1 MNSAPA
7 EAAYQQTQKESSY
20 NACFLI
26 PCFNHGAT
34 MPTVVSSL
42 LKFELPIIIVDD
54 GSELATKQFL
64 TPLAD
69 NPSVTLVTLE
79 QNQGKGGAVKA
90 GIKRAQELGFS
101 HTIQIDAD
109 GQHDLDALPALIQAS
124 QTKPQRLI
132 SGQPVYDDSVPKA
145 RLYGRYA
152 THIWVWIETLS
163 LSIKD
168 SMCGFRAYP
177 INQTQAV
184 LNKYD
189 VGSRMDFDIEIL
201 VRLYWEGCDIDFI
214 ETRVIYPEN
223 GVSHFDALWDNV
235 KISWMHTRLFFG
247 MLPRAP
253 KLIARHFKSDS
264 AESLSAAKS
273 LPAENSQGSSAD
285 SKQVHSKQVHSEQ
298 IVSEQPHWSRT
309 QERGTVL
316 GIKLLLAV
324 YTLLGRGVFNLI
336 LRGVMRY
343 YHLTG
348 KRARN
353 ASEQYLFQLKAYAE
367 QQNIEL
373 PTELTSYNHL
383 LSFGH
388 TMLDKLAAW
397 KGDFSADNLTIH
409 GQEQFESMVANQQG
423 VLILGSHLGNIEL
436 CRALGRRHS
445 NIKINALVFTEHAE
459 RFNSVMKAV
468 NPQSDLNLIQV
479 TSMGPDTAILL
490 QQKLEQGEWIVI
502 VGDRTSTSKESRSV
516 WAEFLGKEAPFPQG
530 PFMLASI
537 LKAPVFLL
545 FGLRDDTQSKPHF
558 NVYFEHFSDKIELPR
573 KTREQSLQQVVQKYA
588 NRLQHY
594 TLKAPLQWY
603 NFFNFWTLSNQ
614 HHDEKESK

>member
-1 MNSAPA
+1 M
-7 EAAYQQTQKESSY
+7 
-20 NACFLI
+20 I
-26 PCFNHGAT
+26 PCYNHGS
-34 MPTVVSSL
+34 TVSGVLESL
-42 LKFELPIIIVDD
+42 GGFNLPVILVDD
-54 GSELATKQFL
+54 GSEVHTKNILQEASQ
-64 TPLAD
+64 PAHI
-69 NPSVTLVTLE
+69 SLVTLSE
-79 QNQGKGGAVKA
+79 NQGKGGAVKA
-90 GIKRAQELGFS
+90 GIQKAHELGFT
-101 HTIQIDAD
+101 HAIQIDAD
-109 GQHDLDALPALIQAS
+109 GQHDLDALPKLLQLSQAH
-124 QTKPQRLI
+124 PEHLI
-132 SGQPVYDDSVPKA
+132 SGKPIYDDTVPKA
-145 RLYGRYA
+145 RLYGRYM

-177 INQTQAV
+177 IEKTQHV
-184 LNKYD
+184 LSKYD
-189 VGSRMDFDIEIL
+189 IGSRMDFDIEIL
-201 VRLYWEGCDIDFI
+201 VRLYWEDCEIDFI
-214 ETRVIYPEN
+214 DTKVIYPEG

-253 KLIARHFKSDS
+253 KLIARHFKKPST
-264 AESLSAAKS
+264 
-273 LPAENSQGSSAD
+273 SSATANKHKTSNTNTAISSED
-285 SKQVHSKQVHSEQ
+285 SKGNE
-298 IVSEQPHWSRT
+298 PHWSRT

-316 GIKLLLAV
+316 GIKLLLAI
-324 YTLLGRGVFNLI
+324 YTLLGRKVFNVI
-336 LRGVMRY
+336 LRLVMRY

-348 KRARN
+348 TRART

-373 PTELTSYNHL
+373 PKDLTSYNHL

-397 KGDFSADNLTIH
+397 KGDFSVDNLSIH
-409 GQEQFESMVANQQG
+409 GQDQFESMVENKQG

-445 NIKINALVFTEHAE
+445 DIKINALVFTEHAE

-468 NPQSDLNLIQV
+468 NPSSDLNLIQV
-479 TSMGPDTAILL
+479 SSMGPDTAIIL

-516 WAEFLGKEAPFPQG
+516 WANFLGKEAPFPQG
-530 PFMLASI
+530 PFMLASV

-545 FGLRDDTQSKPHF
+545 FGLRDDNKTKPHF
-558 NVYFEHFSDKIELPR
+558 NVYFEHFSDKIVLPR
-573 KTREQSLQQVVQKYA
+573 KTREQSLQEVVQQYA

-603 NFFNFWTLSNQ
+603 NFFNFWTLSSQ
-614 HHDEKESK
+614 HHDNKDTK

>member
-1 MNSAPA
+1 MNSAPV
-7 EAAYQQTQKESSY
+7 EATSQHPTKESNY

-34 MPTVVSSL
+34 MPAVVSSL
-42 LKFELPIIIVDD
+42 HHFELPIIIVDD
-54 GSELATKQFL
+54 GSELTTKEFL
-64 TPLAD
+64 DRLAE
-69 NPSVTLVTLE
+69 NSNVTLVTLE

-90 GIKRAQELGFS
+90 GIKKAQQLGFS
-101 HTIQIDAD
+101 HAIQIDAD
-109 GQHDLDALPALIQAS
+109 GQHDLEALPTLIEAS
-124 QTKPQRLI
+124 QAKPQRLI
-132 SGQPVYDDSVPKA
+132 SGQPVYDESVPKA

-184 LNKYD
+184 LSKYD

-223 GVSHFDALWDNV
+223 GISHFDALWDNV

-264 AESLSAAKS
+264 AKS
-273 LPAENSQGSSAD
+273 GQNQDSSTGPNNN
-285 SKQVHSKQVHSEQ
+285 EL
-298 IVSEQPHWSRT
+298 EQPHWSRT

-316 GIKLLLAV
+316 GIKLLLAI

-373 PTELTSYNHL
+373 PAELTSYNHL

-409 GQEQFESMVANQQG
+409 GQDQFESMVANKQG

-530 PFMLASI
+530 PFMLASV

-545 FGLRDDTQSKPHF
+545 FGLRDDSQEKPHF

-573 KTREQSLQQVVQKYA
+573 KTREQSLKQVVQQYA
-588 NRLQHY
+588 DRLQHY

-603 NFFNFWTLSNQ
+603 NFFNFWTLSK

>member
-1 MNSAPA
+1 MNSAPI
-7 EAAYQQTQKESSY
+7 EAVSQQTLKESSY

-34 MPTVVSSL
+34 MPAVVSSL
-42 LKFELPIIIVDD
+42 HHFELPIIIVDD
-54 GSELATKQFL
+54 GSELTTKQFL
-64 TPLAD
+64 APLAE
-69 NPSVTLVTLE
+69 NSNVTLVTLE

-90 GIKRAQELGFS
+90 GIKKAQQLGFS
-101 HTIQIDAD
+101 HAIQIDAD
-109 GQHDLDALPALIQAS
+109 GQHDLESLPVLIEAS
-124 QTKPQRLI
+124 QAKPQRLI
-132 SGQPVYDDSVPKA
+132 SGQPVYDESVPKA

-177 INQTQAV
+177 IDQTQAV
-184 LNKYD
+184 LSKYD

-201 VRLYWEGCDIDFI
+201 VRLYWEGCDIDFV

-223 GVSHFDALWDNV
+223 GISHFDALWDNV

-253 KLIARHFKSDS
+253 KLIARHSKSDS
-264 AESLSAAKS
+264 AD
-273 LPAENSQGSSAD
+273 NNQSSSTD
-285 SKQVHSKQVHSEQ
+285 SEPQA
-298 IVSEQPHWSRT
+298 SEQPHWSRT

-316 GIKLLLAV
+316 GIKLLLAI

-373 PTELTSYNHL
+373 PAELTSYNHL

-397 KGDFSADNLTIH
+397 KGDFSAENLTIH
-409 GQEQFESMVANQQG
+409 GQDQFENMVANQQG

-530 PFMLASI
+530 PLMLASV

-545 FGLRDDTQSKPHF
+545 FGLRDDSQRKPHF

-573 KTREQSLQQVVQKYA
+573 KTREQSLRQVVQQYA
-588 NRLQHY
+588 DRLQHY

-603 NFFNFWTLSNQ
+603 NFFNFWTLSK

>member
-1 MNSAPA
+1 MNSAPV
-7 EAAYQQTQKESSY
+7 EVTSQHPTKESSY

-34 MPTVVSSL
+34 MPAVVSSL
-42 LKFELPIIIVDD
+42 HHFELPIIIVDD
-54 GSELATKQFL
+54 GSELTTKQFL
-64 TPLAD
+64 APLAE
-69 NPSVTLVTLE
+69 NSNVTLVTLE

-90 GIKRAQELGFS
+90 GIKKAHELGFS
-101 HTIQIDAD
+101 HAIQIDAD
-109 GQHDLDALPALIQAS
+109 GQHDLEALPALIEAS
-124 QTKPQRLI
+124 QAKPQRLI
-132 SGQPVYDDSVPKA
+132 SGQPVYDESVPKA

-184 LNKYD
+184 LSKYD

-201 VRLYWEGCDIDFI
+201 VRLYWEGCDIDFV

-223 GVSHFDALWDNV
+223 GISHFDALWDNV

-264 AESLSAAKS
+264 ADNNQSLST
-273 LPAENSQGSSAD
+273 D
-285 SKQVHSKQVHSEQ
+285 SEPQA
-298 IVSEQPHWSRT
+298 SEQPHWSRT

-316 GIKLLLAV
+316 GIKLLLTI

-397 KGDFSADNLTIH
+397 KGDFSAENLTIH
-409 GQEQFESMVANQQG
+409 GQDQFENMVANQQG

-530 PFMLASI
+530 PFMLASV

-545 FGLRDDTQSKPHF
+545 FGLRDDSQKKPHF

-573 KTREQSLQQVVQKYA
+573 KTREQSLKQVVQQYA
-588 NRLQHY
+588 DRLQHY

-603 NFFNFWTLSNQ
+603 NFFNFWTLSK

>member
-7 EAAYQQTQKESSY
+7 EAASQHVTKESNY
-20 NACFLI
+20 KACFLI
-26 PCFNHGAT
+26 PCFNHGET
-34 MPTVVSSL
+34 MPAVVSSL
-42 LKFELPIIIVDD
+42 HHFELTIIIVDD
-54 GSELATKQFL
+54 GSELTTKQFL
-64 TPLAD
+64 APLVENSNVA
-69 NPSVTLVTLE
+69 LVTLE

-101 HTIQIDAD
+101 HAIQIDAD
-109 GQHDLDALPALIQAS
+109 GQHDLDALPALIEAS
-124 QTKPQRLI
+124 QAKPQRLI

-177 INQTQAV
+177 IDKAQTV

-264 AESLSAAKS
+264 EDHLTSSTQFSESNQAQQA
-273 LPAENSQGSSAD
+273 PNST
-285 SKQVHSKQVHSEQ
+285 
-298 IVSEQPHWSRT
+298 EQPHWSRT

-324 YTLLGRGVFNLI
+324 YSLLGRGVFNLI

-353 ASEQYLFQLKAYAE
+353 ASEQYLFQLKTYAE
-367 QQNIEL
+367 QQNIDL
-373 PTELTSYNHL
+373 PAELTSYNHL

-397 KGDFSADNLTIH
+397 KGDFSVDNLTIH
-409 GQEQFESMVANQQG
+409 GQEQFESMVENQQG

-445 NIKINALVFTEHAE
+445 HIKINALVFTEHAE

-530 PFMLASI
+530 PFMLASV

-545 FGLRDDTQSKPHF
+545 FGLRDDSQTKPHF
-558 NVYFEHFSDKIELPR
+558 NVYFEHFSDKLELPR

-588 NRLQHY
+588 DRLQHY

-603 NFFNFWTLSNQ
+603 NFFNFWTLSK
-614 HHDEKESK
+614 HHDEKKSK

>member
-1 MNSAPA
+1 MNSAPV
-7 EAAYQQTQKESSY
+7 EAVSQQTLKENSY
-20 NACFLI
+20 KACFLI

-34 MPTVVSSL
+34 MPEVVSSL
-42 LKFELPIIIVDD
+42 LEFELPIIIVDD

-64 TPLAD
+64 APLAE
-69 NPSVTLVTLE
+69 NSNVTLVTLE

-101 HTIQIDAD
+101 HAIQIDAD
-109 GQHDLDALPALIQAS
+109 GQHDLEALPTLIEAS
-124 QTKPQRLI
+124 QAKPQHLI
-132 SGQPVYDDSVPKA
+132 SGRPIYDESVPKA

-201 VRLYWEGCDIDFI
+201 VRLYWEGCDIDFVK
-214 ETRVIYPEN
+214 TRVIYPEN

-253 KLIARHFKSDS
+253 KLITRHFKSDS
-264 AESLSAAKS
+264 ADNNQSA
-273 LPAENSQGSSAD
+273 PTD
-285 SKQVHSKQVHSEQ
+285 SEPQA
-298 IVSEQPHWSRT
+298 SEQPHWSRT

-373 PTELTSYNHL
+373 PAELTSYNHL

-397 KGDFSADNLTIH
+397 KGDFSAENLTIH
-409 GQEQFESMVANQQG
+409 GQDQFESMVANQQG

-530 PFMLASI
+530 PFMLASV

-545 FGLRDDTQSKPHF
+545 FGLRDDSKKIPHF

-573 KTREQSLQQVVQKYA
+573 KTREQSLQQVVQQYA
-588 NRLQHY
+588 DRLQHY

-603 NFFNFWTLSNQ
+603 NFFNFWTLSK

>member
-1 MNSAPA
+1 MNSA
-7 EAAYQQTQKESSY
+7 EAVSQHALEESNY
-20 NACFLI
+20 KACFLI

-34 MPTVVSSL
+34 MPSVVSSL
-42 LKFELPIIIVDD
+42 LNFKLPIIIVDD
-54 GSELATKQFL
+54 GSELETKQLL

-69 NPSVTLVTLE
+69 SPSVTLVTLH

-101 HTIQIDAD
+101 HAIQIDAD

-124 QTKPQRLI
+124 QTKPQQLI
-132 SGQPVYDDSVPKA
+132 SGQPVYDESVPKA

-177 INQTQAV
+177 IDKTQTV

-201 VRLYWEGCDIDFI
+201 VRLYWEGCDIDFV

-223 GVSHFDALWDNV
+223 GISHFDALWDNV

-264 AESLSAAKS
+264 AKKLS
-273 LPAENSQGSSAD
+273 AENSQDSSAD
-285 SKQVHSKQVHSEQ
+285 SRQVNSEQ
-298 IVSEQPHWSRT
+298 IGSEQPHWSRT

-373 PTELTSYNHL
+373 PAELTSYNHL

-397 KGDFSADNLTIH
+397 KGDFSVDNLSIH

-530 PFMLASI
+530 PFMLASV

-545 FGLRDDTQSKPHF
+545 FGLRDDSQSKPHF

-588 NRLQHY
+588 DRLEHY

-603 NFFNFWTLSNQ
+603 NFFNFWTLSK

>member
-1 MNSAPA
+1 MNSAPI
-7 EAAYQQTQKESSY
+7 EAVSQQNLKESSY
-20 NACFLI
+20 KACFLI

-34 MPTVVSSL
+34 IPAVVSSL
-42 LKFELPIIIVDD
+42 HHFELPIIIVDD
-54 GSELATKQFL
+54 GSELTTKQFL
-64 TPLAD
+64 APLAE
-69 NPSVTLVTLE
+69 NSNVTLVTLE

-90 GIKRAQELGFS
+90 GIKKAQQLGFS
-101 HTIQIDAD
+101 HAIQIDAD
-109 GQHDLDALPALIQAS
+109 GQHDLEALPALVEAS
-124 QTKPQRLI
+124 QAKPQRLI
-132 SGQPVYDDSVPKA
+132 SGQPVYDESVPKA

-184 LNKYD
+184 LSKYD

-201 VRLYWEGCDIDFI
+201 VRLYWEGCDIDFV

-223 GVSHFDALWDNV
+223 GISHFDALWDNV

-253 KLIARHFKSDS
+253 KLIARHFKSDL
-264 AESLSAAKS
+264 AKKLS
-273 LPAENSQGSSAD
+273 AENSQDSSAD
-285 SKQVHSKQVHSEQ
+285 SRQVNSEQ
-298 IVSEQPHWSRT
+298 IGSEQPHWSRT

-373 PTELTSYNHL
+373 PAELTSYNHL

-397 KGDFSADNLTIH
+397 KGDFSVDNLTIH
-409 GQEQFESMVANQQG
+409 GQDQFESMVENQQG

-530 PFMLASI
+530 PFMLASV

-545 FGLRDDTQSKPHF
+545 FGLRDDSQSKPHF
-558 NVYFEHFSDKIELPR
+558 DVYFEHFSDKIELPR

-588 NRLQHY
+588 NRLEHY

-603 NFFNFWTLSNQ
+603 NFFNFWTLSK

>member
-1 MNSAPA
+1 MNSAPV
-7 EAAYQQTQKESSY
+7 EATQDQTKESSY
-20 NACFLI
+20 KACFLI

-34 MPTVVSSL
+34 MPEVVSSL
-42 LKFELPIIIVDD
+42 LEFELPIIIVDD

-64 TPLAD
+64 APLAE
-69 NPSVTLVTLE
+69 NSNVTLVTLE

-90 GIKRAQELGFS
+90 GIKKAQEIGFS
-101 HTIQIDAD
+101 HAIQIDAD

-132 SGQPVYDDSVPKA
+132 SGQPVYDESVPKA

-201 VRLYWEGCDIDFI
+201 VRLYWEGCDIDFVK
-214 ETRVIYPEN
+214 TRVIYPEN

-264 AESLSAAKS
+264 AD
-273 LPAENSQGSSAD
+273 NNQSSSTD
-285 SKQVHSKQVHSEQ
+285 SEPQA
-298 IVSEQPHWSRT
+298 SEQPHWSRT

-316 GIKLLLAV
+316 GIKLLLAI

-373 PTELTSYNHL
+373 PAELTSYNHL

-409 GQEQFESMVANQQG
+409 GQDQFESMVANQQG
-423 VLILGSHLGNIEL
+423 VLIMGSHLGNIEL

-468 NPQSDLNLIQV
+468 NPQSELNLIQV
-479 TSMGPDTAILL
+479 TSIGPDTAILL

-530 PFMLASI
+530 PFMLASV
-537 LKAPVFLL
+537 LKTPVFLL
-545 FGLRDDTQSKPHF
+545 FGLRDDSQKTPHF

-573 KTREQSLQQVVQKYA
+573 KTREQSLQQVVQQYA
-588 NRLQHY
+588 DR
-594 TLKAPLQWY
+594 TVAIIR
-603 NFFNFWTLSNQ
+603 
-614 HHDEKESK
+614 

>member
-1 MNSAPA
+1 MNSAPV
-7 EAAYQQTQKESSY
+7 EATSQHQKKESSY

-34 MPTVVSSL
+34 MPAVVSSL
-42 LKFELPIIIVDD
+42 HHFELPIIIVDD
-54 GSELATKQFL
+54 GSESATKQLLAPL
-64 TPLAD
+64 TD
-69 NPSVTLVTLE
+69 SPSVTLVTLE

-101 HTIQIDAD
+101 HAIQIDAD
-109 GQHDLDALPALIQAS
+109 GQHDLEALPALIQAS
-124 QTKPQRLI
+124 RAKPMRLI
-132 SGQPVYDDSVPKA
+132 SGQPVYDESVPKA

-152 THIWVWIETLS
+152 THVWVWIETLS

-177 INQTQAV
+177 VNQTQAV
-184 LNKYD
+184 LSKYD

-201 VRLYWEGCDIDFI
+201 VRLYWEGCDIDFV

-223 GVSHFDALWDNV
+223 GISHFDALWDNV

-264 AESLSAAKS
+264 AKKLS
-273 LPAENSQGSSAD
+273 AENSQGSSAD
-285 SKQVHSKQVHSEQ
+285 SRQVNSEQ
-298 IVSEQPHWSRT
+298 IGSEQPHWSRT

-373 PTELTSYNHL
+373 PAELTSYNHL

-409 GQEQFESMVANQQG
+409 GQEQFESMVANKQG

-516 WAEFLGKEAPFPQG
+516 WAEFLGKKAPFPQG
-530 PFMLASI
+530 PFMLASV

-545 FGLRDDTQSKPHF
+545 FGLRDDSQSKPHF

-588 NRLQHY
+588 DRLEHY

-603 NFFNFWTLSNQ
+603 NFFNFWTLSK

>member
-1 MNSAPA
+1 MNSAPI
-7 EAAYQQTQKESSY
+7 EAVSQQTLKESSY
-20 NACFLI
+20 KACFLI

-34 MPTVVSSL
+34 MPAVVSSL
-42 LKFELPIIIVDD
+42 LEFELPIIIVDD
-54 GSELATKQFL
+54 GSELTTKQFL
-64 TPLAD
+64 TQLSD
-69 NPSVTLVTLE
+69 SPSVTLVTLE

-90 GIKRAQELGFS
+90 GIKRAQDLGFS
-101 HTIQIDAD
+101 HAIQIDAD

-124 QTKPQRLI
+124 QDKPQHLI
-132 SGQPVYDDSVPKA
+132 SGQPIYDESVPKA
-145 RLYGRYA
+145 RLYGRYV

-201 VRLYWEGCDIDFI
+201 VRLYWEGCDIDFV
-214 ETRVIYPEN
+214 ETQVIYPEN
-223 GVSHFDALWDNV
+223 GISHFDALWDNV

-253 KLIARHFKSDS
+253 KLIARHFKSNS
-264 AESLSAAKS
+264 TESSR
-273 LPAENSQGSSAD
+273 GSSAGLEL
-285 SKQVHSKQVHSEQ
+285 QT
-298 IVSEQPHWSRT
+298 SEQPHWSRT

-316 GIKLLLAV
+316 GIKLLLAI

-348 KRARN
+348 KRART

-373 PTELTSYNHL
+373 PAELTSYKHL

-388 TMLDKLAAW
+388 TILDKLAAW
-397 KGDFSADNLTIH
+397 KGDFSVDNLTIH
-409 GQEQFESMVANQQG
+409 GHEQFESMVENKQG
-423 VLILGSHLGNIEL
+423 ILILGSHLGNIEL

-445 NIKINALVFTEHAE
+445 HIKINALVFTEHAE

-530 PFMLASI
+530 PFMLASV

-545 FGLRDDTQSKPHF
+545 FGLRDDSQSKPHF

-603 NFFNFWTLSNQ
+603 NFFNFWTLSK

>member
-1 MNSAPA
+1 MNSTPV
-7 EAAYQQTQKESSY
+7 EATSQHQTKESNY
-20 NACFLI
+20 KACFLI

-34 MPTVVSSL
+34 MPAVVSSL
-42 LKFELPIIIVDD
+42 HHFELPIIIVDD
-54 GSELATKQFL
+54 GSELTTKQFL
-64 TPLAD
+64 APLAE
-69 NPSVTLVTLE
+69 NSNVTLVTLE

-90 GIKRAQELGFS
+90 GIKKVQELGFS
-101 HTIQIDAD
+101 HAIQIDAD
-109 GQHDLDALPALIQAS
+109 GQHDLEALPALIQAS
-124 QTKPQRLI
+124 QDKPQRLI
-132 SGQPVYDDSVPKA
+132 SGQPVYDESVPKA

-177 INQTQAV
+177 IDKTQTV

-201 VRLYWEGCDIDFI
+201 VRLYWEGCDIDFV

-223 GVSHFDALWDNV
+223 GISHFDALWDNV

-264 AESLSAAKS
+264 AKSGQNQDSLAESNKK
-273 LPAENSQGSSAD
+273 E
-285 SKQVHSKQVHSEQ
+285 
-298 IVSEQPHWSRT
+298 SEQPHWSRT

-336 LRGVMRY
+336 LRCVMRY

-367 QQNIEL
+367 QQSIEL
-373 PTELTSYNHL
+373 PAELTSYNHL

-397 KGDFSADNLTIH
+397 KGDFSVDNLTIH
-409 GQEQFESMVANQQG
+409 GQNQFESMVENQQG

-530 PFMLASI
+530 PFMLASV

-545 FGLRDDTQSKPHF
+545 FGLRDDSQSKPHF

-588 NRLQHY
+588 DRLEHY

-603 NFFNFWTLSNQ
+603 NFFNFWTLSK

>member
-1 MNSAPA
+1 MNSA
-7 EAAYQQTQKESSY
+7 EAVSQHALEESNY
-20 NACFLI
+20 KACFLI

-34 MPTVVSSL
+34 MPSVVSSL
-42 LKFELPIIIVDD
+42 LNFEIPIIIVDD
-54 GSELATKQFL
+54 GSELETKQFL

-69 NPSVTLVTLE
+69 SPSVTLVTLH

-101 HTIQIDAD
+101 HAIQIDAD

-132 SGQPVYDDSVPKA
+132 SGQPVYDESVPKA

-163 LSIKD
+163 LSIED

-177 INQTQAV
+177 IDKTQTV

-201 VRLYWEGCDIDFI
+201 VRLYWEGCDIDFV

-223 GVSHFDALWDNV
+223 GISHFDALWDNV

-264 AESLSAAKS
+264 AKKLS
-273 LPAENSQGSSAD
+273 AENSQGSSAD
-285 SKQVHSKQVHSEQ
+285 SRQVNSEQ
-298 IVSEQPHWSRT
+298 IGSEQPHWSRT

-353 ASEQYLFQLKAYAE
+353 ASEQYLYQLKAYAE

-373 PTELTSYNHL
+373 PAELTSYNHL

-397 KGDFSADNLTIH
+397 KGDFSVDNLSIH

-530 PFMLASI
+530 PFMLASV

-545 FGLRDDTQSKPHF
+545 FGLRDDSQSKPHF

-588 NRLQHY
+588 NRLEHY

-603 NFFNFWTLSNQ
+603 NFFNFWTLSK

>member
-1 MNSAPA
+1 MNSAPV
-7 EAAYQQTQKESSY
+7 EATSQHHTKESSY
-20 NACFLI
+20 KACFLI

-34 MPTVVSSL
+34 MPVVVSSL
-42 LKFELPIIIVDD
+42 HHFELPIIIVDD
-54 GSELATKQFL
+54 GSELTTKQFL
-64 TPLAD
+64 SPLAE
-69 NPSVTLVTLE
+69 NSNVTLVTLE

-90 GIKRAQELGFS
+90 GIKKAQQLGFS
-101 HTIQIDAD
+101 HAIQIDAD
-109 GQHDLDALPALIQAS
+109 GQHDLEALPTLIEAS
-124 QTKPQRLI
+124 QAKPQRLI
-132 SGQPVYDDSVPKA
+132 SGQPIYDDSVPKA

-177 INQTQAV
+177 INQTQTV

-201 VRLYWEGCDIDFI
+201 VRLYWEGCDIDFV

-223 GVSHFDALWDNV
+223 GISHFDALWDNV
-235 KISWMHTRLFFG
+235 KISWMHTRLFFS

-264 AESLSAAKS
+264 AKS
-273 LPAENSQGSSAD
+273 GQNQDSSTGPNNN
-285 SKQVHSKQVHSEQ
+285 EL
-298 IVSEQPHWSRT
+298 EQPHWSRT

-353 ASEQYLFQLKAYAE
+353 ASEQYLFQLKVYAE

-373 PTELTSYNHL
+373 PVELTSYNHL

-409 GQEQFESMVANQQG
+409 GQDQFESMVANNQG

-530 PFMLASI
+530 PFMLASV

-545 FGLRDDTQSKPHF
+545 FGLRDDSQSKPHF
-558 NVYFEHFSDKIELPR
+558 NVYFEHFSNKIELPR

-594 TLKAPLQWY
+594 TLQAPLQWY
-603 NFFNFWTLSNQ
+603 NFFNFWTLSK

>member
-1 MNSAPA
+1 MNSAPI
-7 EAAYQQTQKESSY
+7 EAVSQQNLKESSY
-20 NACFLI
+20 KACFLI

-34 MPTVVSSL
+34 MPAVVSSL
-42 LKFELPIIIVDD
+42 HHFELPIIIVDD
-54 GSELATKQFL
+54 GSELTTKQFL
-64 TPLAD
+64 APLAE
-69 NPSVTLVTLE
+69 NSNVTLVTLE

-90 GIKRAQELGFS
+90 GIKKAQQLGFS
-101 HTIQIDAD
+101 HAIQIDAD
-109 GQHDLDALPALIQAS
+109 GQHDLEALPALVEAS
-124 QTKPQRLI
+124 QAKPQRLI

-177 INQTQAV
+177 IDKTQTV

-201 VRLYWEGCDIDFI
+201 VRLYWEGCDIDFV

-223 GVSHFDALWDNV
+223 GISHFDALWDNV

-264 AESLSAAKS
+264 AKSGQNQDSLAESNKN
-273 LPAENSQGSSAD
+273 E
-285 SKQVHSKQVHSEQ
+285 
-298 IVSEQPHWSRT
+298 SEQPHWSRT

-373 PTELTSYNHL
+373 PAELTSYNHL

-397 KGDFSADNLTIH
+397 KGDFSVDNLTIH
-409 GQEQFESMVANQQG
+409 GQDQFESMVENQQG

-530 PFMLASI
+530 PFMLASV

-545 FGLRDDTQSKPHF
+545 FGLRDDSQSKPHF

-588 NRLQHY
+588 DRLEHY

-603 NFFNFWTLSNQ
+603 NFFNFWTLSK